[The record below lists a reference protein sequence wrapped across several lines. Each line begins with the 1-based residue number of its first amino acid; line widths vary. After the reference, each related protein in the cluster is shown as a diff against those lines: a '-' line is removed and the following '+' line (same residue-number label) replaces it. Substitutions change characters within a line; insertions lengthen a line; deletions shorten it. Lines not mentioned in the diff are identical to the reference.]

1 MEYKAEGFK
10 MNMVAMNMIKGRA
23 ELVIDWI
30 RVDGYLIRNM
40 SSLFNGSR
48 ACVRLG
54 SRGIF

>member
-30 RVDGYLIRNM
+30 RVVEDSYKC
-40 SSLFNGSR
+40 S
-48 ACVRLG
+48 VV
-54 SRGIF
+54 